1 MAQFTKKAIVE
12 SFLKLLN
19 QKPLDKITVREIV
32 EDCEINRNTFYYHF
46 EDIHALLT
54 FIVDTEVE
62 KVLADCTDIQ
72 SLEDGFIEAADFA
85 LKNKRAVFHIYNS
98 VNRKEVERYL
108 HSVAEAV
115 VRRLVEKEQPS
126 DRILESDRELLIHFY
141 KCGLVG
147 IVTGWLEEGMKTDP
161 ENLIRSLGRLLDG
174 SITLALSRENK
185 I

>member
-62 KVLADCTDIQ
+62 RVLADCTDIQ

-98 VNRKEVERYL
+98 VSRKEAERYL
-108 HSVAEAV
+108 YSVAEAV

-126 DRILESDRELLIHFY
+126 DGILESDRELLIHFY

-161 ENLIRSLGRLLDG
+161 ENMIRSLGRLLDG
-174 SITLALSRENK
+174 SITLALSRDQK